1 MKKICLVLSAL
12 ALCCTMLIG
21 AGAAGTS
28 SQMSLTQ
35 QAITHFQQS
44 PPEKDTTYPEHTAW
58 KSWQIDSCE
67 VLPCRLIE
75 EKDIWKLIF
84 TPSDY
89 SSRWVCAVDL
99 SAGTIVTPLFDGLD
113 GQIWKCADDQ
123 LLLEHSDTY
132 QLCDLNGSLTDIS
145 IPHAGH
151 VMAVDDQ
158 GYVLCQYPVPRTVRT
173 DSGTMNDTFCQYTLL
188 GPDFTV
194 LQDGIDQ
201 YYNVG
206 QYDYSYDSELF
217 YNGLAA
223 VRVGASDWYLP
234 DGGQFNAQP
243 VTESKALTARW
254 GAQPVD
260 FTVEHY
266 YMDTTGNMPS
276 AASESDQTR
285 KDVDTDI
292 EVGTLKK
299 SGLSEAFT
307 CVKARVSGVYGL
319 ADDTEFT
326 DLSATVRAAKGMT
339 VKLYYNRAQYA
350 LEWVFNGGTA
360 SNDYTGRGG
369 AYEIYYDTALILPEP
384 AKRGHDFGGWFD
396 NETFNESGKLAAGA
410 KMP

>member
-1 MKKICLVLSAL
+1 MKRICLVLSAL

-21 AGAAGTS
+21 AGAVGTS

-44 PPEKDTTYPEHTAW
+44 PPEKDTSYPEHTAW
-58 KSWQIDSCE
+58 KSWQMDSCE

-151 VMAVDDQ
+151 VLAVDDQ
-158 GYVLCQYPVPRTVRT
+158 GYVLCQYPVTRTVRT
-173 DSGTMNDTFCQYTLL
+173 DSGTMPYTFHQYTLL

-206 QYDYSYDSELF
+206 QYDYSCDSELF
-217 YNGLAA
+217 YNGLVA
-223 VRVGASDWYLP
+223 VRVGATDWYLP
-234 DGGQFNAQP
+234 DGGPWPRLYFNSKYMFIDRSGKANILNSTSKCGQYLVP
-243 VTESKALTARW
+243 FFHGEQEEVVYLLCLDAKCKALCCVPVHRGSITVASISVRKIVQTALNQNAASVVLAHNHPS
-254 GAQPVD
+254 GYALPSQED
-260 FTVEHY
+260 L
-266 YMDTTGNMPS
+266 DTTRTL
-276 AASESDQTR
+276 QTALQS
-285 KDVDTDI
+285 
-292 EVGTLKK
+292 VGIVL
-299 SGLSEAFT
+299 ADHII
-307 CVKARVSGVYGL
+307 VADDDYVSL
-319 ADDTEFT
+319 ADDGY
-326 DLSATVRAAKGMT
+326 L
-339 VKLYYNRAQYA
+339 
-350 LEWVFNGGTA
+350 GG
-360 SNDYTGRGG
+360 SYG
-369 AYEIYYDTALILPEP
+369 L
-384 AKRGHDFGGWFD
+384 
-396 NETFNESGKLAAGA
+396 
-410 KMP
+410 